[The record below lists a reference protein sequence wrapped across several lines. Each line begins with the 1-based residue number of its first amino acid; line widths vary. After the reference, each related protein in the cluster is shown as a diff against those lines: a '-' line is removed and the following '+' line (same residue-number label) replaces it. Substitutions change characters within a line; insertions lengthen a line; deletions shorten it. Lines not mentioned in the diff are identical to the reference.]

1 MIPSLVL
8 AIRFLTIVPVPG
20 REAEGR
26 GALGRAAWWFP
37 VVGLAL
43 GAVLVGLDRALSIA
57 FPPLLS
63 ALLVVS
69 LWKVATGGI
78 HLDGLAD
85 CLDGLGGRDREH
97 RLAIMRDS
105 RIGAFGAIGLIL
117 YLLIALLALAE
128 MPVAARWRV
137 LLLAPVVGRLAPLL
151 IGPRFG
157 AATPDH
163 GSGGPFL
170 GAVSRWAGPVHLV
183 GVMALG
189 AGLLGRWG
197 PMTIL
202 GALLVVLCWSAFL
215 AWRLGGLTGDA
226 LGSGVELGELS
237 VLLAG
242 ASLAHVGRV

>member
-1 MIPSLVL
+1 MIASLIL

-20 REAEGR
+20 HEAEGR

-43 GAVLVGLDRALSIA
+43 GVVLVALDRVLLLA

-63 ALLVVS
+63 ALLVLS

-85 CLDGLGGRDREH
+85 CLDGLGGRDRQH

-117 YLLIALLALAE
+117 YFLIALLALAE
-128 MPVAARWRV
+128 IPLGPCERV
-137 LLLAPVVGRLAPLL
+137 LLLAPAAGRLAPLL
-151 IGPRFG
+151 IGPRFRAASPDRG
-157 AATPDH
+157 AGVSFLA
-163 GSGGPFL
+163 GVSG
-170 GAVSRWAGPVHLV
+170 WAGPVHLI
-183 GVMALG
+183 GVLALG
-189 AGLLGRWG
+189 AWLLGPWG
-197 PMTIL
+197 PAITL
-202 GALLVVLCWSAFL
+202 GALLAVFLWSAFL

-226 LGSGVELGELS
+226 LGSGVELGELAI
-237 VLLAG
+237 LLAG
-242 ASLAHVGRV
+242 ASLAHRGLI